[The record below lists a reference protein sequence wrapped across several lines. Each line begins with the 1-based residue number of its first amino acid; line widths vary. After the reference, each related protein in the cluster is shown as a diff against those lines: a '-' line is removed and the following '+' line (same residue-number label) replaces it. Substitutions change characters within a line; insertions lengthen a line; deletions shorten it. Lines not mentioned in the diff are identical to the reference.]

1 MGRQGNA
8 MADKLSDLPSS
19 MPTEGLGSLVVGIK
33 GFLVWLGG
41 SLASITAIFYATGYL
56 ITRAHLSM
64 LGLHGVLD
72 FDNHAIVQEG
82 GKFFLVLGYSTMS
95 NAALPLLAVLGPA
108 VIGMMVLRRLL
119 GNRAQ
124 RWRERF
130 RNRLP
135 GFGTQGWM
143 RLLAFV
149 CLFFAFLW
157 HAETFLLK
165 FQNPLCIGNLLY
177 AEAGSTPCP
186 ASMMGQGADVLRTA
200 LLGRDDRLLNN
211 AFEELVFGFVL
222 AILLAYLTWRTT
234 LPWRWRGWYAAPS
247 LVAAALYLILLPM
260 DYGVL
265 QRPITYPR
273 ITLTPG
279 ENVSFPM
286 RGPLFLLNQTTQE
299 FVVWDA
305 SIRKLFW
312 IPAATVK
319 RAELDGTY
327 DLFAS
332 ARYPAVMHGENK

>member
-1 MGRQGNA
+1 MSDN
-8 MADKLSDLPSS
+8 LSELP
-19 MPTEGLGSLVVGIK
+19 PFAPQEGMGSLVVGVK

-72 FDNHAIVQEG
+72 FDNHYIIQEG

-95 NAALPLLAVLGPA
+95 NVALPLLAVLGPA
-108 VIGMMVLRRLL
+108 VIAALVLRRLL
-119 GNRAQ
+119 GNRAW
-124 RWRERF
+124 RWPETLRS
-130 RNRLP
+130 RLP
-135 GFGTQGWM
+135 GFGAQGWL

-149 CLFFAFLW
+149 FLFLAFLW
-157 HAETFLLK
+157 HSEAFLPR
-165 FQNPLCIGNLLY
+165 FQDPLCIGNLLY
-177 AEAGSTPCP
+177 AESGGAPCP
-186 ASMMGQGADVLRTA
+186 AAMMGRGPDALKQA
-200 LLGRDDRLLNN
+200 LLGRDERMLNN

-222 AILLAYLTWRTT
+222 AVALAYFTWRTT
-234 LPWRWRGWYAAPS
+234 LPWRRRAWYGAPS

-265 QRPITYPR
+265 QKPVTYPR
-273 ITLTPG
+273 IKLIPG
-279 ENVSFPM
+279 ENLTFPM
-286 RGPLFLLNQTTQE
+286 AGPLFLLNQTTRD

-305 SIRKLFW
+305 SVRKLFW

-332 ARYPAVMHGENK
+332 APSPAVAHGERK

>member
-1 MGRQGNA
+1 
-8 MADKLSDLPSS
+8 MADDQSELPPFR
-19 MPTEGLGSLVVGIK
+19 PTEGVVSLVAGIK

-72 FDNHAIVQEG
+72 FDNEDVIQEG
-82 GKFFLVLGYSTMS
+82 GKFFLVVGYWTMS
-95 NAALPLLAVLGPA
+95 EAALPLLAVFGPV
-108 VIGMMVLRRLL
+108 VIAAMVLRRIL
-119 GNRAQ
+119 GNRAR
-124 RWRERF
+124 RWRERL
-130 RNRLP
+130 RNRVP
-135 GFGTQGWM
+135 GFGAQGWM

-149 CLFFAFLW
+149 FLFLAFLW

-165 FQNPLCIGNLLY
+165 FQQPLCIGNLLY
-177 AEAGSTPCP
+177 AESGSAPCP
-186 ASMMGQGADVLRTA
+186 ASMMHRGADELKQA
-200 LLGRDDRLLNN
+200 LLGRDDHLLGH
-211 AFEELVFGFVL
+211 AFQELVFGFVL
-222 AILLAYLTWRTT
+222 AVVLAYFTWRIT

-247 LVAAALYLILLPM
+247 LIAAALYLILLPM

-265 QRPITYPR
+265 QKPVTYPR
-273 ITLTPG
+273 IKLTPNG
-279 ENVSFPM
+279 NANFPM
-286 RGPLFLLNQTTQE
+286 TGPLFLLNQTARD

-312 IPAATVK
+312 IPADTVK

-332 ARYPAVMHGENK
+332 APARAVAHGARK

>member
-1 MGRQGNA
+1 
-8 MADKLSDLPSS
+8 MADNLSELPSS
-19 MPTEGLGSLVVGIK
+19 APAAGPAGLVAGVK

-72 FDNHAIVQEG
+72 FDNHDIVQEG
-82 GKFFLVLGYSTMS
+82 GKFFLVVGYSTMS
-95 NAALPLLAVLGPA
+95 EAALPLLAVFGPV
-108 VIGMMVLRRLL
+108 VIAAMVLRRLL
-119 GNRAQ
+119 GNRGH
-124 RWRERF
+124 RWRERL
-130 RNRLP
+130 RHRLP
-135 GFGTQGWM
+135 GFGAQGWM

-149 CLFFAFLW
+149 FLFLAFLW

-165 FQNPLCIGNLLY
+165 FQQPLCIGNLLY
-177 AEAGSTPCP
+177 AQSGSAPCP
-186 ASMMGQGADVLRTA
+186 ASMMHGGADELKKA
-200 LLGRDDRLLNN
+200 LLGRDDRVLNN

-222 AILLAYLTWRTT
+222 AVALAYLTWRTT

-265 QRPITYPR
+265 QKPVTYPR
-273 ITLTPG
+273 IRLTPDG
-279 ENVSFPM
+279 NATFPM
-286 RGPLFLLNQTTQE
+286 PGPLFLLNQTTRD

-305 SIRKLFW
+305 SVRKLFW
-312 IPAATVK
+312 IPADTVK

-327 DLFAS
+327 DLFD
-332 ARYPAVMHGENK
+332 ARAYPAVTHGEKK